1 MELIRSALGTV
12 PIFSQLLRL
21 QAWFPRDGRG
31 RDQAEYGPV
40 TRLKADPP
48 IARRF
53 APLGCLAAL
62 AFLCCGSIGE
72 PLPPLLHIP
81 ERAEGLTA
89 RQTTAGIVLEWT
101 PPVRTAEAMP
111 LRDAL
116 RFVIHRLALSRPDEV
131 VSAERFE
138 RESLEVGSLDGREPG
153 DDAAG
158 ERLRVRLDFPQATEK
173 SFVYAIRAEGRRGRS
188 LGFSNFAVIEVVKGP
203 GEPGRPSL
211 TPSPE
216 GILVEWAAAE
226 HATSYRVL
234 RGSDPAKELTEIGTA
249 DGTQFLDTWFAWDQR
264 YVYRVRSLRRS
275 FTGAAEG
282 PLGPSAEVVAE
293 DVFPPAPP
301 RELRAVPTES
311 SVELSWQP
319 NTERDL
325 AGYRVYRERGTAA
338 STEVGSDEALTAPR
352 YSDGAVERGETY
364 RYAITAVDRKGN
376 ESGASP
382 GVVVVVP

>member
-1 MELIRSALGTV
+1 MELIRPALGTA
-12 PIFSQLLRL
+12 PFFAQILRL
-21 QAWFPRDGRG
+21 PGDGPG
-31 RDQAEYGPV
+31 RNDEKLSVAK
-40 TRLKADPP
+40 RKAGTP
-48 IARRF
+48 IARCF
-53 APLGCLAAL
+53 AAL
-62 AFLCCGSIGE
+62 CFLVGLTSLSCGSIGE

-89 RQTTAGIVLEWT
+89 RQTTEGIVLEWT
-101 PPVRTAEAMP
+101 PPVRTTEAMP
-111 LRDAL
+111 FRAAL
-116 RFVIHRLALSRPDEV
+116 RFAIYRLALGRPDEV

-158 ERLRVRLDFPQATEK
+158 ERLQVTLEVPQAAER
-173 SFVYAIRAEGRRGRS
+173 SFAYGVRAEGRRGRS
-188 LGFSNFAVIEVVKGP
+188 LGFSNFAVIELLEGP

-234 RGSDPAKELTEIGTA
+234 RGTDPSEDLTEIGTA
-249 DGTQFLDTWFAWDQR
+249 DGTRFLDRQFAWDER

-282 PLGPSAEVVAE
+282 PLSASAEVVAE
-293 DVFPPAPP
+293 DIFPPAPP

-319 NTERDL
+319 NTEGDL
-325 AGYRVYRERGTAA
+325 AGYKIYRGRGTAGLQTA
-338 STEVGSDEALTAPR
+338 TDGLLTTPGSTDQ
-352 YSDGAVERGETY
+352 AVERGQTL
-364 RYAITAVDRKGN
+364 RYAVSAVDQKGN
-376 ESGASP
+376 ESAHSEP
-382 GVVVVVP
+382 ITVEVP

>member
-1 MELIRSALGTV
+1 
-12 PIFSQLLRL
+12 
-21 QAWFPRDGRG
+21 
-31 RDQAEYGPV
+31 
-40 TRLKADPP
+40 
-48 IARRF
+48 
-53 APLGCLAAL
+53 
-62 AFLCCGSIGE
+62 
-72 PLPPLLHIP
+72 
-81 ERAEGLTA
+81 
-89 RQTTAGIVLEWT
+89 
-101 PPVRTAEAMP
+101 MP

-116 RFVIHRLALSRPDEV
+116 RFAIHRLALSRPDEI

-138 RESLEVGSLDGREPG
+138 RESREVGSLEGREPG
-153 DDAAG
+153 HDAAG
-158 ERLRVRLDFPQATEK
+158 DRHRFTVDLPQPAEK
-173 SFVYAIRAEGRRGRS
+173 SFAYGVRAEGRRGRS
-188 LGFSNFAVIEVVKGP
+188 LGFSNLAVIEVVEGP
-203 GEPGRPSL
+203 GEPGRPTL

-216 GILVEWAAAE
+216 GILVAWEAAE
-226 HATSYRVL
+226 RATSYRVL
-234 RGSDPAKELTEIGTA
+234 RGSDPAEELTEIGTA
-249 DGTQFLDTWFAWDQR
+249 DGTQFLDSRFAWGER
-264 YVYRVRSLRRS
+264 YSYRVRSLRRS

-282 PLGPSAEVVAE
+282 PLSLNAEVVAE

>member
-1 MELIRSALGTV
+1 MFRLALS
-12 PIFSQLLRL
+12 PLLRL
-21 QAWFPRDGRG
+21 SAWFPGDGHGRG
-31 RDQAEYGPV
+31 KKEWSLVAKR
-40 TRLKADPP
+40 KAGLP

-62 AFLCCGSIGE
+62 ALLSCGSIGE

-116 RFVIHRLALSRPDEV
+116 RFAIHRLALSRPDEI

-138 RESLEVGSLDGREPG
+138 RESREVGSLEGREPG
-153 DDAAG
+153 HAAAG
-158 ERLRVRLDFPQATEK
+158 DRLRFTVDLPQPAEK
-173 SFVYAIRAEGRRGRS
+173 SFAYGVRAEGRRGRS
-188 LGFSNFAVIEVVKGP
+188 LGFSNLAVIEVVEGP
-203 GEPGRPSL
+203 GEPGRLTL

-234 RGSDPAKELTEIGTA
+234 RGSDPAEELTEIGTA
-249 DGTQFLDTWFAWDQR
+249 DGTQFLDTQFAWDQR

-282 PLGPSAEVVAE
+282 PLSLNAEVVAE

-325 AGYRVYRERGTAA
+325 AGYRVYRARGTAA
-338 STEVGSDEALTAPR
+338 STEVESDEALTAPR
-352 YSDGAVERGETY
+352 YSDGAVERGATY